1 MVNFKNKLKE
11 KQLEK
16 KTDPIELYKTLD
28 RKSVAGPL
36 RPAQESILSQWF
48 DFHKDDR
55 DLIVKLHTGEGKTL
69 IGLLI
74 LQSRINMGEGPC
86 LYVCPNRYLVEQ
98 VRLEAEKFGI
108 QHEILL
114 DEHELN
120 HDFLSGN
127 KILITHAQKVFNGK
141 SIFGIGT
148 ASTKVGTIILDDS
161 HTCID
166 VIKSS
171 FTVKISKK
179 NENLYQKILN
189 LFEDDLIDQGEGSF
203 LDIKD
208 GNYSTLMTV
217 PYWAWIEKKSSLLK
231 ILAEHK
237 DEQCIKYSWDLIKDS
252 IEKYDCYITGNKI
265 EISPYNIETKKFGV
279 FEHAKHRILM
289 SATTQDDS
297 FFIKGLN
304 FNINSVR
311 NPLRNQEQ
319 PWSGEK
325 MIILPSLIDDSLDRQ
340 LIITELMKIEQNNFG
355 IVSIVPNTKKTKIY
369 ENQGGIIVNAS
380 NIFDEID
387 KLKKGVFTQVVVFNN
402 RYDGIDLPDESCRI
416 LVIDSK
422 PYFENLCDQYEEMC
436 RPDSD
441 IVNKK
446 IAQKIEQGLGRG
458 VRGEKDY
465 CVILIIGNDIVNF
478 MRNKKTREYF
488 SEQTRK
494 QIDIGLEISKFA
506 QEDTA
511 TQEPSNSLCE
521 LIVQCI
527 RRDEGWKAYYLDEM
541 NKMKE
546 DTNSLKIYDILGE
559 EKQIED
565 CFMQGEYAQAFGLMQ
580 SFIDKHQEMSNYDK
594 GWYLQQLARYSYYSD
609 KTKFNEIQKSA
620 FRLNNELL
628 KPRNGINYVRVSYVD
643 CNRLAKIREFLNKF
657 EDYQELMLSI
667 NEILENLSF
676 AVDHEKFEDSLQKV
690 GELFGFIS
698 QRPDKEIKKGPD
710 NLWCCTNNEYMIFEC
725 KNEVLDTR
733 EAIKKSEVGQMN
745 NHCGWFESEYGTEVK
760 VSRFMIIPIKKIE
773 YSANFTHEVKMIRK
787 SGLRKL
793 KNVVKDF
800 VHELNPYDLGNITDE
815 KLQEI
820 IDRNELYPEKFKV
833 DFSEDYIQ
841 EIKR

>member
-127 KILITHAQKVFNGK
+127 KILITHVQKVFNGK

-380 NIFDEID
+380 NIFNEID

-773 YSANFTHEVKMIRK
+773 YSTNFTHEVKIIRK

>member
-380 NIFDEID
+380 NIFNEID

-773 YSANFTHEVKMIRK
+773 YSANFTHEVKIIRK

>member
-1 MVNFKNKLKE
+1 
-11 KQLEK
+11 
-16 KTDPIELYKTLD
+16 
-28 RKSVAGPL
+28 
-36 RPAQESILSQWF
+36 
-48 DFHKDDR
+48 
-55 DLIVKLHTGEGKTL
+55 
-69 IGLLI
+69 
-74 LQSRINMGEGPC
+74 
-86 LYVCPNRYLVEQ
+86 
-98 VRLEAEKFGI
+98 
-108 QHEILL
+108 
-114 DEHELN
+114 
-120 HDFLSGN
+120 
-127 KILITHAQKVFNGK
+127 
-141 SIFGIGT
+141 
-148 ASTKVGTIILDDS
+148 
-161 HTCID
+161 
-166 VIKSS
+166 
-171 FTVKISKK
+171 
-179 NENLYQKILN
+179 
-189 LFEDDLIDQGEGSF
+189 
-203 LDIKD
+203 
-208 GNYSTLMTV
+208 
-217 PYWAWIEKKSSLLK
+217 
-231 ILAEHK
+231 LAEHK

-594 GWYLQQLARYSYYSD
+594 GWYLQQLARYSYYAD

-773 YSANFTHEVKMIRK
+773 YSANFTHEVKIIRK

-800 VHELNPYDLGNITDE
+800 VQELNPYDLGNITDE

>member
-114 DEHELN
+114 DKHELN

-594 GWYLQQLARYSYYSD
+594 GWYLQQLARYSYYAD

-773 YSANFTHEVKMIRK
+773 YSANFTHEVKIIRK

-800 VHELNPYDLGNITDE
+800 VQELNPYDLGNITDE

>member
-114 DEHELN
+114 DKHELN

-387 KLKKGVFTQVVVFNN
+387 KLKKGIFTQVVVFNN

-594 GWYLQQLARYSYYSD
+594 GWYLQQLARYSYYAD

-773 YSANFTHEVKMIRK
+773 YSANFTHEVKIIRK

-800 VHELNPYDLGNITDE
+800 VQELNPYDLGNITDE

>member
-16 KTDPIELYKTLD
+16 KIDPIELYETLD
-28 RKSVAGPL
+28 RKSVVGPL
-36 RPAQESILSQWF
+36 RPAQESILNQWF
-48 DFHKDDR
+48 NSHKDDR

-74 LQSRINMGEGPC
+74 LQSRINMGDGPC

-108 QHEILL
+108 PHEILL
-114 DEHELN
+114 DGYELN

-148 ASTKVGTIILDDS
+148 GSTRVGTIILDDS

-171 FTVKISKK
+171 FTVKISKE
-179 NENLYQKILN
+179 NEDLYQKILT
-189 LFEDDLIDQGEGSF
+189 LFEDNLIEQGEGSL

-208 GNYSTLMTV
+208 GDYSTLMTV

-231 ILAEHK
+231 ILSEYRN
-237 DEQCIKYSWDLIKDS
+237 EQCIKYSWDLIKDS

-265 EISPYNIETKKFGV
+265 EISPYSIETKKFGV

-304 FNINSVR
+304 FNVDSVKK
-311 NPLRNQEQ
+311 PLRNQEQ

-325 MIILPSLIDDSLDRQ
+325 MIILPSLINDTLDRT
-340 LIITELMKIEQNNFG
+340 LIITQLMRMEQNKFG
-355 IVSIVPNTKKTKIY
+355 IVSLVPNTKKTVIY
-369 ENQGGIIVNAS
+369 ANQGGIIINAK
-380 NIFDEID
+380 NIFEEID
-387 KLKKGVFTQVVVFNN
+387 KLKKGVFTQVVVVNN

-422 PYFENLCDQYEEMC
+422 PYFENLCDQYEEKC

-506 QEDTA
+506 QEDTVT
-511 TQEPSNSLCE
+511 TQNPLNSLFE
-521 LIVQCI
+521 LMCQCI

-541 NKMKE
+541 DKIKE
-546 DTNSLKIYDILGE
+546 DTNSLKIYDILEE

-565 CFMQGEYAQAFGLMQ
+565 CFMQDEYIQAFELMQ
-580 SFIDKHQEMSNYDK
+580 KFIDKYQDMSNYDK
-594 GWYLQQLARYSYYSD
+594 GWYLQQLARYSYYVD
-609 KTKFNEIQKSA
+609 KTKFNALQKSA

-628 KPRNGINYVRVSYVD
+628 KPISGINYVRVSYVD
-643 CNRLAKIREFLNKF
+643 CNRLAKIREFLNEF
-657 EDYQELMLSI
+657 ENYQELTLFM
-667 NEILENLSF
+667 NEILENLTF
-676 AVDHEKFEDSLQKV
+676 GVEHEKFEYSLQKV

-710 NLWCCTNNEYMIFEC
+710 NLWCCSNNEYIIFEC
-725 KNEVLDTR
+725 KNEVSDTR
-733 EAIKKSEVGQMN
+733 KAIKKSEAGQMN
-745 NHCGWFESEYGTEVK
+745 NHCGWFETEYGTKVK
-760 VSRFMIIPIKKIE
+760 VSRFMIIPTKNLE
-773 YSANFTHEVKMIRK
+773 YSANFTHEVKIIRK
-787 SGLRKL
+787 NGLKKL
-793 KNVVKDF
+793 RNMVKEF
-800 VHELNPYDLGNITDE
+800 VHELHIYDLKNITDE
-815 KLQEI
+815 KLQDI
-820 IDRNELYPEKFKV
+820 IDRNEVYPEKLKV
-833 DFSEDYIQ
+833 DFSENYIQ
-841 EIKR
+841 ER